1 MRKKGWVLA
10 AAACFLLAGCGES
23 KEALDARLAGIGEL
37 ENGDASAAI
46 ASFETALAEA
56 DGVVG
61 EFELDVLKYRAQAEY
76 ETGDYAAAAHTF
88 GILAEVDQNRP
99 EYLYHKAASEA
110 LAGELETAL
119 ADYALA
125 RESGS
130 GAGVSGEQA
139 AGSELALSAICAAAR
154 EAGEPQTAA
163 DFCRQALEEGSAG
176 AEIYNQLGISLAAA
190 GAYEEALS
198 ALEEGI
204 ALADADEARQLTQN
218 MAAICEQQ
226 GDFARA
232 LSLLRACAADGG
244 MTPELEKEIAFL
256 ESR

>member
-130 GAGVSGEQA
+130 GAGVSDA
-139 AGSELALSAICAAAR
+139 AVRRGR
-154 EAGEPQTAA
+154 
-163 DFCRQALEEGSAG
+163 RG
-176 AEIYNQLGISLAAA
+176 AVGN
-190 GAYEEALS
+190 
-198 ALEEGI
+198 
-204 ALADADEARQLTQN
+204 
-218 MAAICEQQ
+218 
-226 GDFARA
+226 
-232 LSLLRACAADGG
+232 LRGGPGGRRAADGRR
-244 MTPELEKEIAFL
+244 FL
-256 ESR
+256 PAGAGGGICRNGDLQSAGDQPGGRGGV